1 MWQCNS
7 SKNMAFAVFSYNYKP
22 LPSDRAAIN
31 AIYKRLR
38 MRSLYDFQLLDRS
51 IDHAVPV

>member
-1 MWQCNS
+1 MFGWQCNS

-31 AIYKRLR
+31 ALYPVH
-38 MRSLYDFQLLDRS
+38 RSS
-51 IDHAVPV
+51 